1 MPLLLLLLI
10 PFIAVGQDVWQI
22 DSSFVSGKA
31 VTHCAFLTS
40 DRNSYTIESIVTL
53 DKTKWT
59 ACKDD
64 LLFFGE
70 VDYVEDIW
78 IKCTFQNT
86 DNITKQCVLELN
98 NPLIDEV
105 HFYHFVGDDQV
116 DHNNA
121 GDGNLFSER
130 PILFRNPIYALT
142 LAPQVQNSIYFRL
155 NADGRKIHLPLVL
168 RTVPEFITYA
178 SSKNLLLGI
187 YYGVL
192 ICLTLL
198 YFYLAFILRD
208 RGFLFLAAYLLFL
221 TLNQMTVSGIAFAY
235 LWPNYPEWS
244 NQSTPFFMGM
254 AIIVGLLFAREFVTT
269 QKLKPIAHIL
279 IYIAIGITT
288 ISVLAALGSG
298 YVLSFSM
305 WLLYRLIPFMYL
317 ILLSIGLYFLVKRHK
332 ATRFFVPAFILA
344 TICIGYMASMSVNK
358 TADNIFTN
366 NFVLFAVLLKC
377 LLLSLAMLDR
387 LRLFKIEKETAQA
400 SVIEQLEEMN
410 QYKELVNK
418 ELELKVE
425 QKSNEILQ
433 KQHEVNKALITGE
446 EKERKRVAQDLH
458 DGMGSLLSTLR
469 LNAESIDLSSKNL
482 TSAEALAYQNV
493 LDMIDKACT
502 ELRSISHNMMPS
514 GIEHFGLKATLE
526 SLVGKLNQ
534 TSQTQFVFDS
544 FELELL
550 QNEDTALQVYRIILE
565 LMNNIIKHA
574 SASQAT
580 VQLIMQQ
587 QQLTIVVE
595 DNGKGFTEKTTTK
608 GIGLLS
614 VRSRVEAMQGKITI
628 DTNAEGTTII
638 IEIPHHAA

>member
-1 MPLLLLLLI
+1 
-10 PFIAVGQDVWQI
+10 
-22 DSSFVSGKA
+22 
-31 VTHCAFLTS
+31 
-40 DRNSYTIESIVTL
+40 
-53 DKTKWT
+53 
-59 ACKDD
+59 
-64 LLFFGE
+64 
-70 VDYVEDIW
+70 
-78 IKCTFQNT
+78 
-86 DNITKQCVLELN
+86 
-98 NPLIDEV
+98 
-105 HFYHFVGDDQV
+105 
-116 DHNNA
+116 
-121 GDGNLFSER
+121 
-130 PILFRNPIYALT
+130 
-142 LAPQVQNSIYFRL
+142 
-155 NADGRKIHLPLVL
+155 
-168 RTVPEFITYA
+168 
-178 SSKNLLLGI
+178 
-187 YYGVL
+187 
-192 ICLTLL
+192 
-198 YFYLAFILRD
+198 
-208 RGFLFLAAYLLFL
+208 
-221 TLNQMTVSGIAFAY
+221 
-235 LWPNYPEWS
+235 
-244 NQSTPFFMGM
+244 
-254 AIIVGLLFAREFVTT
+254 
-269 QKLKPIAHIL
+269 
-279 IYIAIGITT
+279 
-288 ISVLAALGSG
+288 
-298 YVLSFSM
+298 
-305 WLLYRLIPFMYL
+305 
-317 ILLSIGLYFLVKRHK
+317 
-332 ATRFFVPAFILA
+332 
-344 TICIGYMASMSVNK
+344 
-358 TADNIFTN
+358 
-366 NFVLFAVLLKC
+366 
-377 LLLSLAMLDR
+377 
-387 LRLFKIEKETAQA
+387 
-400 SVIEQLEEMN
+400 MN